1 MYSKLTKF
9 LLIIIIAS
17 NIMWAQS
24 KKDEIIVAKFKGS
37 TISLDE
43 FEAAYAK
50 NVGGIENAKKDSL
63 SSYVKFLDLYVKYKI
78 KLAEAKEKGF
88 DKDLEILNEL
98 NEYKEQISSGYLI
111 EKYIIEPETK
121 KLYERRKWEYRVSHI
136 MFIPEK
142 GKEDSTFKFA
152 ETVLKS
158 IKDGIDFVTLA
169 KKYSQDHNSA
179 LYGGDISYVTA
190 GFLPLDFENAVYE
203 TNPGEVYP
211 YIVKTKYGYHIIK
224 VTDKRLRIPEI
235 RASHILISFST
246 NGKIDSANA
255 YKQAI
260 MILDSLK
267 AGGDFAELAT
277 KYSRDI
283 GTLEKGGDLGFF
295 KRRTMVRPFDEAVF
309 NLKKVGDISDIVMTK
324 YGYHIIK
331 LTGKLK
337 TPTYEEDKQELTDLF
352 KKNRYNEAVKKL
364 AEKLKPKYEYSF
376 NTTNFVKLVETT
388 DTLMVGQTNDK
399 LDKLK
404 KLEIF
409 KFKDKSYTIED
420 VLNIIY
426 SKRENSQKKMTPN
439 FLSNEIENASNEK
452 VLHLE
457 ASRLEDLNP
466 QFADLMKDYKK
477 GILVFKIQQTEV
489 WNKIKIDSVKLQDF
503 FNANRD
509 KYIWP
514 DSVDFTEIF
523 SRSDSLLK
531 HYLKLY
537 KQGESFDT
545 LASKYTERGGFKKKG
560 GNWGM
565 RRADFNDLTKK
576 ASTLK
581 NPGEISD
588 LYQNYG
594 GYSLIRLNKRI
605 PAHKK
610 TFKEAKNEVAAAY
623 QEIQAHNLENEYLRK
638 LEKKYEP
645 VILQENLSE
654 AFK

>member
-1 MYSKLTKF
+1 MSSSRL
-9 LLIIIIAS
+9 
-17 NIMWAQS
+17 N
-24 KKDEIIVAKFKGS
+24 VA
-37 TISLDE
+37 
-43 FEAAYAK
+43 
-50 NVGGIENAKKDSL
+50 V
-63 SSYVKFLDLYVKYKI
+63 
-78 KLAEAKEKGF
+78 
-88 DKDLEILNEL
+88 
-98 NEYKEQISSGYLI
+98 
-111 EKYIIEPETK
+111 
-121 KLYERRKWEYRVSHI
+121 
-136 MFIPEK
+136 
-142 GKEDSTFKFA
+142 
-152 ETVLKS
+152 
-158 IKDGIDFVTLA
+158 
-169 KKYSQDHNSA
+169 
-179 LYGGDISYVTA
+179 LYGGKNTEHEISLISAKNIVNQIDQNKYQVHLIA
-190 GFLPLDFENAVYE
+190 INHLGQWFWQPNFKFNQNLPCQFTPDRLIKINMDMS
-203 TNPGEVYP
+203 TNPFMSGVGELP
-211 YIVKTKYGYHIIK
+211 SIDIVFPVLHGINGEDGTIQGLLRCLNLPFVGCDVLSSALCMDK
-224 VTDKRLRIPEI
+224 VAMKQMMQ
-235 RASHILISFST
+235 
-246 NGKIDSANA
+246 SAN
-255 YKQAI
+255 I
-260 MILDSLK
+260 
-267 AGGDFAELAT
+267 AT
-277 KYSRDI
+277 APWR
-283 GTLEKGGDLGFF
+283 
-295 KRRTMVRPFDEAVF
+295 VV
-309 NLKKVGDISDIVMTK
+309 
-324 YGYHIIK
+324 
-331 LTGKLK
+331 
-337 TPTYEEDKQELTDLF
+337 
-352 KKNRYNEAVKKL
+352 
-364 AEKLKPKYEYSF
+364 
-376 NTTNFVKLVETT
+376 
-388 DTLMVGQTNDK
+388 
-399 LDKLK
+399 
-404 KLEIF
+404 
-409 KFKDKSYTIED
+409 
-420 VLNIIY
+420 
-426 SKRENSQKKMTPN
+426 
-439 FLSNEIENASNEK
+439 LSNEIENASNEK